1 MEYLTKVE
9 VKALHYMTRLVA
21 GALCPWGEVAVDHV
35 EVVYLGLDPI
45 LSMSRACAR
54 AAEGRFVITPSFMRV
69 GERFALDKI
78 YVFDGRSIAPTVQI
92 TICDLV
98 RRSDG
103 TYALL
108 SDLKGTTLEYRFDS
122 PPRFLINQIR
132 RPRAANRMI
141 KLAASDIEEAMRY
154 AA

>member
-1 MEYLTKVE
+1 
-9 VKALHYMTRLVA
+9 
-21 GALCPWGEVAVDHV
+21 
-35 EVVYLGLDPI
+35 
-45 LSMSRACAR
+45 
-54 AAEGRFVITPSFMRV
+54 MRV
-69 GERFALDKI
+69 GEGFVVERI

-122 PPRFLINQIR
+122 PPRFLVNQIN
-132 RPRAANRMI
+132 RPGAAKRTI
-141 KLAASDIEEAMRY
+141 KLAASHIEEARRY

>member
-1 MEYLTKVE
+1 MDNLTKVE

-21 GALCPWGEVAVDHV
+21 GALCPWGEVAVDYV

-45 LSMSRACAR
+45 PSISRACAR
-54 AAEGRFVITPSFMRV
+54 TAEGRFVITPSFMRV
-69 GERFALDKI
+69 DEGFVLEKI

-92 TICDLV
+92 TICDLA
-98 RRSDG
+98 RRPDG

-108 SDLKGTTLEYRFDS
+108 ADLKGTTLEYRFDS
-122 PPRFLINQIR
+122 PPRFLINRIK
-132 RPRAANRMI
+132 RPRGAKRMI
-141 KLAASDIEEAMRY
+141 ELAASDVDEAMRY

>member
-1 MEYLTKVE
+1 MDNLTQVE

-21 GALCPWGEVAVDHV
+21 GALCPWGEVAVDYV

-45 LSMSRACAR
+45 PSMSRACAR
-54 AAEGRFVITPSFMRV
+54 AAESRFVITPSFMRV
-69 GERFALDKI
+69 GEGFVLEKI
-78 YVFDGRSIAPTVQI
+78 KVFDGRSIAPTVQI

-98 RRSDG
+98 RRSNG

-108 SDLKGTTLEYRFDS
+108 ADLKGTTLEYHFDS
-122 PPRFLINQIR
+122 PPRFLINWIK
-132 RPRAANRMI
+132 RPRGANRMSE
-141 KLAASDIEEAMRY
+141 LAASDVNEAMRY

>member
-1 MEYLTKVE
+1 MKNLTKTE

-21 GALCPWGEVAVDHV
+21 GALCPWGEVAVDYV

-45 LSMSRACAR
+45 PSSSRACAR
-54 AAEGRFVITPSFMRV
+54 AAEGRFVITPSFMRISS
-69 GERFALDKI
+69 RFALEKI
-78 YVFDGRSIAPTVQI
+78 YVFDGRSNAPAVQI

-98 RRSDG
+98 RRPDG

-108 SDLKGTTLEYRFDS
+108 SDLKGTTLEYRFVS
-122 PPRFLINQIR
+122 PSRFLIEKIK
-132 RPRAANRMI
+132 RPSAANRMI
-141 KLAASDIEEAMRY
+141 ELAASDVNEAMMC